1 MDTETSEDGHH
12 RATTNEEKY
21 FIWLCVIDRVTVHF
35 TGNAKLYYVN
45 NDRRV
50 EYKSLGFKGFFIIFY
65 NLYNLKENTEE
76 VTTTTSDLCYRNSLV
91 LFVDSLFWQCH
102 AEAKPVLHLWNSIV
116 TGFFFFLI
124 VFSNRFAVWLM
135 KPEVNWQ
142 GNCDQVICITQ
153 LDTLNYRSWFVI
165 RLTVSTMRNA
175 ASICLPRLR
184 KAPRSCTTKT
194 NDGGNV
200 IMKIMQENICR
211 VRSRNEIEAW
221 NVPEDC
227 EALPKKRNAMLLRGK
242 TMNRSLHLL
251 SDKSRE
257 FDSLNY
263 VCAQRSNFVTRS
275 LINYVTSSESTYVTL
290 CSNCV

>member
-12 RATTNEEKY
+12 RATTNEEKN

-50 EYKSLGFKGFFIIFY
+50 EYKSLGFKEFFIIFY
-65 NLYNLKENTEE
+65 NLYNLKEKTEE
-76 VTTTTSDLCYRNSLV
+76 VTTEAISAIGIPWFFLLTHCFGNAMPKRNLFSIYGTRSLRV
-91 LFVDSLFWQCH
+91 S
-102 AEAKPVLHLWNSIV
+102 
-116 TGFFFFLI
+116 FFFLI

-153 LDTLNYRSWFVI
+153 LDTLNYCSWFVI

-184 KAPRSCTTKT
+184 KASRSCTTKT

-263 VCAQRSNFVTRS
+263 VCTQRSNFVTRS